1 MFDGRLKSAPLIEH
15 YNRSRNIRRSRSDD
29 GPFESRA
36 ERSSLP
42 AFPAGVSGAPYR
54 RPESTGSAALV
65 APLRRAPADNRRRL
79 GPRPSRHSEG
89 DPSGCPKINPGE
101 NFNRRDA
108 MLTILRDTA
117 GVAGSPPKLAA
128 VSASRPARTWTGGR
142 RAYRPLWTAVPPP
155 YVRPR
160 IGCRIAGKCACYRV
174 SWPSAGLFAV
184 KPAAAGERAAAGSAR
199 PSCRT
204 GRCRR
209 APRRS
214 PPRSRADC
222 PPSHRL

>member
-54 RPESTGSAALV
+54 RPESAGSAALV
-65 APLRRAPADNRRRL
+65 APLRRAPADNRRRF

-89 DPSGCPKINPGE
+89 DPSGCPQINLGE

-108 MLTILRDTA
+108 MLTILHDTA

-128 VSASRPARTWTGGR
+128 VSASRPARTWTGRSTG
-142 RAYRPLWTAVPPP
+142 VPPP
-155 YVRPR
+155 LGGRT
-160 IGCRIAGKCACYRV
+160 
-174 SWPSAGLFAV
+174 SAV
-184 KPAAAGERAAAGSAR
+184 CPAANRLPHCGKMRLLSRLLALCRPFRRQAGERAAAGSAR

-204 GRCRR
+204 GRRRR

-214 PPRSRADC
+214 PPRRRADC